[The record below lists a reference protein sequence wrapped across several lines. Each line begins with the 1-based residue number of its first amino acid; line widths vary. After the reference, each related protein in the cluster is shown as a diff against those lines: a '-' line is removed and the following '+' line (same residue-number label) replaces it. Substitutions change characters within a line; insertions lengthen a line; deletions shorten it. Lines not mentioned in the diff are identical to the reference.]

1 VPQSRP
7 SWHANA
13 LDKKEEG
20 QNPVNMHMPK
30 KSGKPSL
37 KPSGVLA
44 TKLTDEQRKETGESG
59 PQYDVAKYEIVGI
72 EVKGVPNVRVSNHPI
87 QQPAPPSPTPTPTPP
102 TPPPPPGD

>member
-1 VPQSRP
+1 
-7 SWHANA
+7 
-13 LDKKEEG
+13 
-20 QNPVNMHMPK
+20 MHMPK

-37 KPSGVLA
+37 KPSDVLA
-44 TKLTDEQRKETGESG
+44 TKLTDEQRKETGETG
-59 PQYDVAKYEIVGI
+59 PRYDVAKYEIVGI